1 MDSSAISCGF
11 HMDSIWIPVQFH
23 VDSMEYFHS
32 TWIPY
37 RIQGEG
43 KVLVNTVS
51 PYSMNPS
58 REIVFPMLLEENFHH
73 IPVNLGASLK
83 TLAVMQ
89 DEARVCR

>member
-1 MDSSAISCGF
+1 MNMDSTWIPYGFHMDSSAIPCRFHGIFSF
-11 HMDSIWIPVQFH
+11 HMDSIWN
-23 VDSMEYFHS
+23 
-32 TWIPY
+32 T
-37 RIQGEG
+37 GEG

-89 DEARVCR
+89 DEAKVCR